1 VRLQLRAL
9 GSEQPVDWLLDD
21 RWIARTE
28 GARTLR
34 RDFDE
39 VGEHTLTAL
48 AADGAWT
55 QVRFRIL
62 R

>member
-1 VRLQLRAL
+1 
-9 GSEQPVDWLLDD
+9 VDWLLDD

-28 GARTLR
+28 GARLLQ

-39 VGEHTLTAL
+39 PGEHTLTAL
-48 AADGAWT
+48 ATDGAWT